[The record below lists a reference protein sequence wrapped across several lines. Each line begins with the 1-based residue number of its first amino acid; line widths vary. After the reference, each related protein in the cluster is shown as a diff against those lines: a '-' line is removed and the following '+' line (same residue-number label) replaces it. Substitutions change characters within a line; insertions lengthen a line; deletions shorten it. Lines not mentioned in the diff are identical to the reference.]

1 MNMNLRKEIKR
12 ILSEASSEEPPSLS
26 YQGVWDYDDTSGG
39 ATKGMG
45 YVYTGWSDGRVS
57 KAKVTGLGTIYGQ
70 KIDHDNDPKT
80 SKVEAPV
87 KIAPDSVVV
96 LDGYP
101 NSLKSKITDVSNN
114 GFKKAAANS
123 VLDGQGGIKT
133 MRPDLYRNP
142 PAAVQPANGGG
153 AASGGASAAPAAT
166 SGASSPA
173 QAPSSASPSGKTPT
187 INLENNGGSPIA
199 AYVFLMTQEQV
210 DKLKISGE
218 INGGFKPSDSPKY
231 EVEGLT
237 FAGGI
242 SAVPGKRESKRI
254 DQLQNAANM
263 TGEHVAYIVNVTSG
277 VIKSDGS
284 FEPKAFLGYAAGS
297 LRAAK

>member
-1 MNMNLRKEIKR
+1 MNLRKEIKR
-12 ILSEASSEEPPSLS
+12 ILSEASGEEPSLS

-57 KAKVTGLGTIYGQ
+57 KAKVIELGTIYGR
-70 KIDHDNDPKT
+70 KIDHDNDSKT
-80 SKVEAPV
+80 PEVEAPV

-101 NSLKSKITDVSNN
+101 DSLKSKITDVSKN
-114 GFKKAAANS
+114 GFKRLAANS

-133 MRPDLYRNP
+133 MRPDLYGNP
-142 PAAVQPANGGG
+142 PAAVQP
-153 AASGGASAAPAAT
+153 ASGGASAAPAAT

-173 QAPSSASPSGKTPT
+173 QAPSSASPSGKTPV
-187 INLENNGGSPIA
+187 INLENKGGSPIA
-199 AYVFLMTQEQV
+199 AYVFLMTQAQV
-210 DKLKISGE
+210 DKLKISDE
-218 INGGFKPSDSPKY
+218 IDGGFKPSDSPKY
-231 EVEGLT
+231 EVAVLT

-242 SAVPGKRESKRI
+242 SAVPEKKESKRI
-254 DQLQNAANM
+254 DQLQNATKM

-277 VIKSDGS
+277 EIKSDGS

-297 LRAAK
+297 LRASK

>member
-1 MNMNLRKEIKR
+1 
-12 ILSEASSEEPPSLS
+12 
-26 YQGVWDYDDTSGG
+26 
-39 ATKGMG
+39 
-45 YVYTGWSDGRVS
+45 
-57 KAKVTGLGTIYGQ
+57 
-70 KIDHDNDPKT
+70 
-80 SKVEAPV
+80 
-87 KIAPDSVVV
+87 
-96 LDGYP
+96 
-101 NSLKSKITDVSNN
+101 
-114 GFKKAAANS
+114 
-123 VLDGQGGIKT
+123 
-133 MRPDLYRNP
+133 
-142 PAAVQPANGGG
+142 
-153 AASGGASAAPAAT
+153 
-166 SGASSPA
+166 
-173 QAPSSASPSGKTPT
+173 
-187 INLENNGGSPIA
+187 
-199 AYVFLMTQEQV
+199 MTQEQV